1 MRRFPSLSSAEV
13 AFEPL
18 PEPPVSAVGLAEHQR
33 IYAVFEALKSAPYS
47 QIHFADLGGL
57 GHYLTLGKKS
67 GLFFANTQLVVHVL
81 GSSLFCRDAQE
92 ALVNSEALLMT
103 DVFECTS
110 VENFD
115 HVLVHDRKAWTWYGN
130 RLSSLPKAVDDIS
143 WGAADRVKQALATA
157 PSVRNSPQ
165 KGLRIV
171 YLGTLGPEA
180 GLRFFCDSVSHLIKD
195 GHAPIEISFV
205 GEPGSVGA
213 VDAVTYVRIRA
224 QDWRVPVA
232 IERNL
237 GLIESI
243 EYVTKKPCVVVCNA
257 TRKQGLSARLFDSLG
272 IPYVLVSDERGS
284 PNAVAA
290 RTPDQLATRIMHFA
304 MSSPA
309 KPAGDMVAAWRS
321 GRSWNL
327 AARPAVPVLPGK
339 NDTPLVSVVVAHYS
353 RPQKLRS
360 ALRSLKNQSY
370 REL

>member
-1 MRRFPSLSSAEV
+1 MPKIALVLETLGLRAPHSESVVQLLLYAASLKAESCAEGGLQISLIAADGDVAGSQTVLRRFPSLSSAEV

-180 GLRFFCDSVSHLIKD
+180 GLRFFCELRFPSHK
-195 GHAPIEISFV
+195 
-205 GEPGSVGA
+205 
-213 VDAVTYVRIRA
+213 RRA
-224 QDWRVPVA
+224 R
-232 IERNL
+232 
-237 GLIESI
+237 
-243 EYVTKKPCVVVCNA
+243 
-257 TRKQGLSARLFDSLG
+257 
-272 IPYVLVSDERGS
+272 SD
-284 PNAVAA
+284 
-290 RTPDQLATRIMHFA
+290 
-304 MSSPA
+304 
-309 KPAGDMVAAWRS
+309 
-321 GRSWNL
+321 
-327 AARPAVPVLPGK
+327 
-339 NDTPLVSVVVAHYS
+339 
-353 RPQKLRS
+353 
-360 ALRSLKNQSY
+360 
-370 REL
+370 